1 MVNSKAK
8 ITADEKLVDVSPPAT
23 PDIPIPK
30 LPRLTKKIRRVA
42 EPHIRGHKVKGR
54 NYYYYVRG
62 TDPEIYLG
70 DADTILRAVR
80 ESKYTTAGNRG
91 S

>member
-1 MVNSKAK
+1 MGNSKAK
-8 ITADEKLVDVSPPAT
+8 MNNTEKLVDVKPPTT
-23 PDIPIPK
+23 PDLTIPK
-30 LPRLTKKIRRVA
+30 IPRLTKKIRRVA